1 MKDKPNYEEP
11 NNQESS
17 NFQDKTE
24 GKSRKTKGRREFFK
38 EAALGIGGIAL
49 ASGSLTSCDDT
60 TKKNKGDKLSATGG
74 NGSSGGK
81 LKNGTP
87 PVNIDKDNWYAPKE
101 VDFTRKK
108 LKSTPLKSTLGGQGF
123 DNIYYLDVDKNTSS
137 AKTPQGESTV
147 LFGYNGTVPGPTIRV
162 KGSDDFTVILKNSLK
177 GNNGD
182 WAVQQGSRQVHD
194 NSTLPAGTLDWQIKG
209 HLYGP
214 HQQHTTNLHTH
225 GLHVSPGVDTKSQI
239 ETQYSLHSDNVL
251 LRVIPFEDF
260 ENRVLKGK
268 GPALYDN
275 EQVAEALYK
284 FKLPR
289 PDGTPHYPG
298 THWYH
303 PHPHGA
309 TYDQVAGGMAGFLI
323 VEGPVDTYLEEKYA
337 ENAYDEKL
345 LLIQRVLAPAPSP
358 SSEDAPK
365 VEIQKGNKK
374 KNKVVKAL
382 ANGQS
387 VTDDG
392 IQSPTASAYANQ
404 VIRLRILNGSVDGQG
419 YVRMMLTK
427 DEGTSATEGP
437 ALLNPESDMYSNAAC
452 INGKMPKNAGASAK
466 RWCAEEAHG
475 NFICMDNIAFDGIN
489 LIDANGDYTS
499 MPVEWLTVGVAN
511 RADFLIAIPSD
522 AQPGDS
528 YTLWA
533 QDMTEAVDAQALPS
547 QKAGQPKPYN
557 LRIAQFHVTAS
568 DVSLPEPPKNA
579 DGSLKIDWK
588 YEGSKLKAEPMLMP
602 ITTKEIT
609 IQDNS
614 ESTSAYLPSNPKTLD
629 GTSFTM
635 NKTGNKGKIR
645 ARRLLYSG
653 FGHNSL
659 GNTIKATNSADLYN
673 AMVIDGKKYGA
684 DTGMNHG
691 WDTAQ
696 HKMLLNTAEEWT
708 VCNYSM
714 TVLQNDKNSTG
725 KPEDYT
731 YGTPAYKATSQQS
744 TVAKGVYHPFH
755 IHQNPFFVRSLQ
767 DNEGNELL
775 PIDADGNP
783 IPRWQDTIYL
793 PHNGGRAIFRSRFWD
808 YTGKYVDHCHL
819 LQHEDWGMMQAIEVV
834 DGKNEAPNYLPLPA
848 EATDTQNVFPPLS
861 LRQMYILDVGK
872 VDDVIANT
880 IKSPNDPTML
890 CYAPNGKTYFD
901 QKELTNIDTGL
912 TVPPSDSDTPFPTW
926 NNSLEGN
933 PIS

>member
-1 MKDKPNYEEP
+1 
-11 NNQESS
+11 
-17 NFQDKTE
+17 
-24 GKSRKTKGRREFFK
+24 
-38 EAALGIGGIAL
+38 
-49 ASGSLTSCDDT
+49 
-60 TKKNKGDKLSATGG
+60 
-74 NGSSGGK
+74 
-81 LKNGTP
+81 
-87 PVNIDKDNWYAPKE
+87 
-101 VDFTRKK
+101 
-108 LKSTPLKSTLGGQGF
+108 
-123 DNIYYLDVDKNTSS
+123 
-137 AKTPQGESTV
+137 
-147 LFGYNGTVPGPTIRV
+147 
-162 KGSDDFTVILKNSLK
+162 
-177 GNNGD
+177 
-182 WAVQQGSRQVHD
+182 
-194 NSTLPAGTLDWQIKG
+194 
-209 HLYGP
+209 
-214 HQQHTTNLHTH
+214 
-225 GLHVSPGVDTKSQI
+225 
-239 ETQYSLHSDNVL
+239 
-251 LRVIPFEDF
+251 
-260 ENRVLKGK
+260 
-268 GPALYDN
+268 
-275 EQVAEALYK
+275 
-284 FKLPR
+284 
-289 PDGTPHYPG
+289 
-298 THWYH
+298 
-303 PHPHGA
+303 
-309 TYDQVAGGMAGFLI
+309 
-323 VEGPVDTYLEEKYA
+323 
-337 ENAYDEKL
+337 
-345 LLIQRVLAPAPSP
+345 
-358 SSEDAPK
+358 
-365 VEIQKGNKK
+365 
-374 KNKVVKAL
+374 
-382 ANGQS
+382 
-387 VTDDG
+387 
-392 IQSPTASAYANQ
+392 
-404 VIRLRILNGSVDGQG
+404 
-419 YVRMMLTK
+419 
-427 DEGTSATEGP
+427 
-437 ALLNPESDMYSNAAC
+437 
-452 INGKMPKNAGASAK
+452 
-466 RWCAEEAHG
+466 
-475 NFICMDNIAFDGIN
+475 
-489 LIDANGDYTS
+489 
-499 MPVEWLTVGVAN
+499 
-511 RADFLIAIPSD
+511 
-522 AQPGDS
+522 
-528 YTLWA
+528 
-533 QDMTEAVDAQALPS
+533 
-547 QKAGQPKPYN
+547 
-557 LRIAQFHVTAS
+557 
-568 DVSLPEPPKNA
+568 
-579 DGSLKIDWK
+579 
-588 YEGSKLKAEPMLMP
+588 MLMP